1 MFMLV
6 AAEQLRHLVRRP
18 RAVPRA
24 AKRDAFTGTDGP
36 EKIKGKA
43 KGKPVPHPID
53 PLAADAPAGTRYQL
67 FRALRAMAAGESMV
81 VEHKIPDQSHFETS
95 NKRSEWFRLLSKTT
109 SWEDQNDI
117 EPVLVPGTPYP
128 SVIGRILIRS
138 GCCAPSEQPHWV
150 PNLRLFFLT
159 EVGRESLRRCQ
170 EWWLALTAFE
180 RMRLMLLE

>member
-18 RAVPRA
+18 GAVPRA
-24 AKRDAFTGTDGP
+24 AKRDALTRTGGP
-36 EKIKGKA
+36 DKIKGK
-43 KGKPVPHPID
+43 PVARPID

-117 EPVLVPGTPYP
+117 EPVLVPGTAYA